1 MKKKEGRWDFSP
13 YERTCVVIHMG
24 TLMGTRILTLVSQD
38 RDSIT
43 AATGYNTVDAGEDN
57 SHAVLDIH
65 RRKNKAIKPPNPR
78 ALLSQR
84 YETRL
89 SFQSLLPVQHANVR
103 PAMRPSHL
111 SAILPSDPAEIHLMS
126 LT

>member
-1 MKKKEGRWDFSP
+1 MKKKEGHWDFSP

-24 TLMGTRILTLVSQD
+24 TLMGMRILTLVSQD

-43 AATGYNTVDAGEDN
+43 AATDYNTVNVGEDN
-57 SHAVLDIH
+57 SHAVLEIH
-65 RRKNKAIKPPNPR
+65 RQKNKAIKPPNPC

-89 SFQSLLPVQHANVR
+89 SFQSLLSIQHANVQ
-103 PAMRPSHL
+103 PAMWPSHL
-111 SAILPSDPAEIHLMS
+111 STILPSNPAEIHLMS
-126 LT
+126 LM